1 MTRVKNGLSVIDW
14 QPVRPEEAALV
25 VGTTQVQQPYPTV
38 PIAIAPTKGF
48 RDRVHPIPKRKD
60 LATSDAADE
69 AQAGQGDQ
77 DVRIDDR
84 RSPSGRPLK
93 HESNRYYSLDEGA
106 AGCKF
111 TH

>member
-1 MTRVKNGLSVIDW
+1 MK
-14 QPVRPEEAALV
+14 PVRPEEAALV

-38 PIAIAPTKGF
+38 PIVIVPTKGF
-48 RDRVHPIPKRKD
+48 RDRVQPVPKRND

-84 RSPSGRPLK
+84 RSSSGRPLE
-93 HESNRYYSLDEGA
+93 HESNRYYSLGEGA